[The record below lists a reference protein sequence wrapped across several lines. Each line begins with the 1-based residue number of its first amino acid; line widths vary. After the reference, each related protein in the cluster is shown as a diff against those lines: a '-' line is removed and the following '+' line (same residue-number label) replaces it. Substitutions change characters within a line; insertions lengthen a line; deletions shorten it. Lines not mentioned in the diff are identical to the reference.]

1 MKKYISFLIVF
12 VSLVLGFSI
21 CKKDD
26 FNVYAIE
33 VENKIDLLIENK
45 EIQKKLSLEIEN
57 LQNEINLIEE
67 SENNNNNQVEVVTV
81 S

>member
-45 EIQKKLSLEIEN
+45 EIQKKLSLEIE
-57 LQNEINLIEE
+57 
-67 SENNNNNQVEVVTV
+67 
-81 S
+81 